1 MASPRSS
8 VFRTQRAIRHEPV
21 SFDSIRAATLRLR
34 SLSAP
39 LTKIIYVI
47 CCCLCGSTAVS
58 FAKHPWGDNV
68 ARARILLA
76 DDHKEIRDRAVRLL
90 EPQFD
95 VVGTVADGNAL
106 VRASAQLK
114 PDVCVIDISMP
125 LLNGID
131 AAIKM
136 KKNGSEAII
145 VFLTVNEDSDF
156 VRAAIRIGALG
167 YVVKS
172 RMATDLCAAINGA
185 INGRLF
191 VSPSCIFSVDPN
203 QRTPLP

>member
-1 MASPRSS
+1 
-8 VFRTQRAIRHEPV
+8 
-21 SFDSIRAATLRLR
+21 
-34 SLSAP
+34 
-39 LTKIIYVI
+39 
-47 CCCLCGSTAVS
+47 
-58 FAKHPWGDNV
+58 V

-90 EPQFD
+90 EPEFE

-106 VRASAQLK
+106 VRASAHLK

-125 LLNGID
+125 MLNGID

-136 KKNGSEAII
+136 RENGSEARI

-156 VRAAIRIGALG
+156 VNAAIKIGALG

-172 RMATDLCAAINGA
+172 RMATDLRAAINGA
-185 INGRLF
+185 ISGRLF
-191 VSPSCIFSVDPN
+191 VSPSCIFTVDPD
-203 QRTPLP
+203 QPTPSNR

>member
-1 MASPRSS
+1 M
-8 VFRTQRAIRHEPV
+8 
-21 SFDSIRAATLRLR
+21 
-34 SLSAP
+34 
-39 LTKIIYVI
+39 
-47 CCCLCGSTAVS
+47 
-58 FAKHPWGDNV
+58 

-90 EPQFD
+90 EPEFE
-95 VVGTVADGNAL
+95 VVGAVADGHAL
-106 VRASAQLK
+106 VRASAQLQ

-125 LLNGID
+125 LLNGIE

-156 VRAAIRIGALG
+156 VHAALRTGALG

-172 RMATDLCAAINGA
+172 RMASDLCVAINGA
-185 INGRLF
+185 ISGRLF
-191 VSPSCIFSVDPN
+191 VSPSCVFTSDPD
-203 QRTPLP
+203 QPKPLS

>member
-1 MASPRSS
+1 M
-8 VFRTQRAIRHEPV
+8 
-21 SFDSIRAATLRLR
+21 
-34 SLSAP
+34 
-39 LTKIIYVI
+39 
-47 CCCLCGSTAVS
+47 
-58 FAKHPWGDNV
+58 

-90 EPQFD
+90 EPEFE
-95 VVGTVADGNAL
+95 VVGAVADGDAL

-125 LLNGID
+125 YLNGIE
-131 AAIKM
+131 AAIKI
-136 KKNGSEAII
+136 KENGSEAKV

-156 VRAAIRIGALG
+156 VRAALRTGALG

-185 INGRLF
+185 ISGNLF
-191 VSPSCIFSVDPN
+191 VSPSCIFSADPD
-203 QRTPLP
+203 QRKPLP